1 MDFVTKSSV
10 KAFLK
15 QKKMR
20 VSSATSEA
28 INQKVEEMLK
38 TACGR
43 AAKNGRSTVMPQDL

>member
-10 KAFLK
+10 KAYIK

-20 VSSATSEA
+20 VASTTSEA
-28 INQKVEEMLK
+28 LNNKVEEMLK
-38 TACGR
+38 AACGR